1 MTRRKQGQEGQEQ
14 MVSMKMP
21 VALHSAVKLIRKHYT
36 TPEDKPRMADALW
49 RFIQEKD
56 PNIAKEAERVSE
68 LRDQLATLLGDDEE

>member
-1 MTRRKQGQEGQEQ
+1 MRKRAGQEEREP

-21 VALHSAVKLIRKHYT
+21 VALHSAVKLIRKRYT

-49 RFIQEKD
+49 RFIQEND

-68 LRDQLATLLGDDEE
+68 LRDQLATLLGDDDE